1 MNAHVNAVTPFSQV
15 LAQLAQSDQTYRAT
29 PSEEWRQGRTFF
41 GGLNASLAV
50 TAAQRAI
57 PALPPLRSA
66 QFAFTGPVTGPVEMA
81 PRLLRAGKSALFVEV
96 IGRSESEDVFR
107 ATLLFG
113 APRESAYNYQALP
126 MPAVSAPD
134 GLPNFFD
141 APFAPRCTGQFEG
154 RTAGGA
160 TPVSGASKPELLL
173 WMRHRDS
180 SAPNNVSS
188 ILALGDVPPPA
199 AITMFTSS
207 APISTVTWSVD
218 VIGTQFQG
226 AAWHLAHV
234 EAEIIG
240 EGYSAQRIML
250 WNLNGQPVL
259 SGRQTIAVFG

>member
-1 MNAHVNAVTPFSQV
+1 MSAQSNAVTPFSQV
-15 LAQLAQSDQTYRAT
+15 LTHLARDGHTYRAI

-41 GGLNASLAV
+41 GGLSASLAV
-50 TAAQRAI
+50 TVAQQEFQT
-57 PALPPLRSA
+57 LPPLRSA
-66 QFAFTGPVTGPVEMA
+66 QFSFIGPVTGPLELT
-81 PRLLRAGKSALFVEV
+81 PRLLRAGKSASFVEV
-96 IGRSESEDVFR
+96 TGISDSEDVFR
-107 ATLLFG
+107 ATLMFG
-113 APRESAYNYQALP
+113 ASRESAYSYLSLP
-126 MPAVSAPD
+126 MPVVPRPE

-160 TPVSGASKPELLL
+160 TPLSGARRPELLL

-218 VIGTQFQG
+218 VIGTQFLG

-234 EAEIIG
+234 EAESIG

-250 WNLNGQPVL
+250 WNSDGEPVL
-259 SGRQTIAVFG
+259 SGRQSIAVFG